1 MVAIILTIAS
11 SFIGSC
17 DCQEDFTEEF
27 TEAVTEAVTNEVTEE
42 VTEEVIQEVTQEEYN
57 KIITLILTQ
66 YSEEAAS
73 RGCYN
78 IVNSQ
83 ASLGHGMSVSEE
95 NIQNKFIK
103 YGYDYSRLVEALFER
118 NTTDVILD
126 IPSSPES
133 GYIIDYDE
141 TYIYSGQSWDPTFWE
156 NLRRDNPDVSEIIEI
171 SLPVY
176 DPKTG
181 IVLLYFAPSRGPLYG
196 FGSIS
201 AYEYE
206 NGEIKLIT
214 RVGLWES

>member
-1 MVAIILTIAS
+1 MRITYLVLSVSIMIITCGVL
-11 SFIGSC
+11 GSC
-17 DCQEDFTEEF
+17 T
-27 TEAVTEAVTNEVTEE
+27 T
-42 VTEEVIQEVTQEEYN
+42 TEEVIDQVTEEITQEVTQEEYN

-78 IVNSQ
+78 IVSPE
-83 ASLGHGMSVSEE
+83 ASLGHGMPVNKE

-126 IPSSPES
+126 ISSSPEN

-141 TYIYSGQSWDPTFWE
+141 TNIYPGKSWDPGAWE
-156 NLRRDNPDVSEIIEI
+156 NLRRDSPEVSEIIYI

-181 IVLLYFAPSRGPLYG
+181 IVLLYFSSSRGPLYG
-196 FGSIS
+196 SGGII
-201 AYEYE
+201 AYEYK
-206 NGEIKLIT
+206 NGEIKLIS
-214 RVGLWES
+214 RVEVWIS